1 MIKATRIAD
10 KNRAAIFHILATVNG
25 RATSHTFTTYH
36 EIEQIAAA
44 AEKQVVDLV
53 GSQKAAVGARLQA
66 TSGGK
71 VANAYKYARSGT
83 SVTIE
88 RRSTGWFLI
97 DASEATLYADG
108 GGARR
113 LTLTAEQDK
122 RAVELFRAGYSVAP
136 AVVIE
141 AVCEIAA

>member
-1 MIKATRIAD
+1 MIKATRITEQ
-10 KNRAAIFHILATVNG
+10 NRAAIVAILASVNG
-25 RATSHTFTTYH
+25 KATAHTWTTFGD
-36 EIEQIAAA
+36 IEYLALV
-44 AEKQVVDLV
+44 AEKQLLDLV
-53 GSQKAAVGARLQA
+53 GSQKAAVGARFNA

-97 DASEATLYADG
+97 EASEATLYADG

-136 AVVIE
+136 AVVID